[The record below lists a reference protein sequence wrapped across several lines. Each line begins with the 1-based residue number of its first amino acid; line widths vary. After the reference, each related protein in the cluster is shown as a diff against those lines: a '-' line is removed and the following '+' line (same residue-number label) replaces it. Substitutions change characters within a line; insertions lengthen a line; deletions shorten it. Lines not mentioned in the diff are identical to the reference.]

1 MFSGTVKLLDL
12 NDYIKPGEEC
22 VVMIK
27 QNETADNNGK
37 GKKATIGFDDLDIRP
52 DLIKTNTSNKAK
64 ISINDCLACSGCIT
78 SSEALLVEEQSAK
91 KFLESYLEFKKR
103 FALVTP
109 QSLASLASKLGIPDE
124 RALVLLDKLFKE
136 KYGFDFVMD
145 IGLFI
150 EIANEMAYKEY
161 LENQSELIFSSE
173 CPGWICYLEK
183 VLGTKFVPY
192 ASKVKTPQLF
202 GAEMIKN
209 AMAYV
214 DGVVR

>member
-27 QNETADNNGK
+27 QNEATDSNNK

-52 DLIKTNTSNKAK
+52 DLIKPNTGNKAK

-91 KFLESYLEFKKR
+91 KFLESYQQFARR
-103 FALVTP
+103 FALITP
-109 QSLASLASKLGIPDE
+109 QSLASFASKLGISDE
-124 RALVLLDKLFKE
+124 RAFVFLDQLLKE
-136 KYGFDFVMD
+136 KYDFEFVMD
-145 IGLFI
+145 IGLFV
-150 EIANEMAYKEY
+150 EIANEMAYQEY
-161 LENQSELIFSSE
+161 LANQRELIFSSE

-183 VLGTKFVPY
+183 VLGSKFVPY

-209 AMAYV
+209 AIAV
-214 DGVVR
+214 ISGVVG